1 MNPLTRGVLYA
12 CTPEPDTVY
21 VKLGDIS
28 DIEISE
34 STDTAI
40 GEYWLKSIAHGTALS
55 MTVKMNRAE
64 IIRFAMATLDVSN
77 NMIRYHGGKPV
88 RFVQLRKL
96 DKCKSK

>member
-1 MNPLTRGVLYA
+1 MNPITRGVLYA
-12 CTPEPDTVY
+12 CTPEPDTIY

-40 GEYWLKSIAHGTALS
+40 GEYSLKSIAHGTALS

-77 NMIRYHGGKPV
+77 NRIRYHGGKA
-88 RFVQLRKL
+88 LRLRQIRKW
-96 DKCKSK
+96 DR